1 MLSNYCVNIA
11 DKYGIKVGG
20 VHTSVPNLGN
30 KSKYIVHHRNLQLSL
45 SLKFIEWLKFIE
57 F

>member
-20 VHTSVPNLGN
+20 VNTSVPNLGN

-45 SLKFIEWLKFIE
+45 SLKFIE
-57 F
+57 